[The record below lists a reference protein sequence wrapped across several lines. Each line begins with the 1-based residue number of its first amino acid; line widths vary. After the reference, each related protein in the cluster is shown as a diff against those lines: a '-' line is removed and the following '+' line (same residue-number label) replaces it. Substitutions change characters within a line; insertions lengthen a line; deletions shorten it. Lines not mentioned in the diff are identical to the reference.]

1 MAAERGFTIEVTSRY
16 DGFWRYNTALT
27 CGCFDAAGN
36 RSGFAAASS
45 HVADVG
51 AELSAAPHDFPRDRT
66 TRLATGPCARIDC
79 FLYVVPHTLPRDN
92 DIDAPRPFDLEVRI
106 AYGGRPI
113 RTERHAINQW
123 SGASIELKADAD
135 DC

>member
-51 AELSAAPHDFPRDRT
+51 AELSAAPHDLT

-92 DIDAPRPFDLEVRI
+92 DIDATRPFDLEVRI

-135 DC
+135 ER